1 MDHEVNTERQFLIA
15 GGVWLVTPMLADA
28 RAGLFGAPITL
39 PIELLG
45 NPLCDPRQLSRD
57 KVEKF
62 KTRPDVL
69 TRPVLL
75 CQHDDGAICHIF
87 DGWHRLTALQEAGCS
102 HLYAWSVPLAQTWDY
117 RLPDELMA
125 KAVEQ
130 LLSAHC

>member
-75 CQHDDGAICHIF
+75 CQHDDGAICQSSMVGIGSRHSKRQAARTSMR
-87 DGWHRLTALQEAGCS
+87 GPCRSRRLGTTDC
-102 HLYAWSVPLAQTWDY
+102 QT
-117 RLPDELMA
+117 
-125 KAVEQ
+125 
-130 LLSAHC
+130 S